1 MVTNDPVK
9 NREFVKKSQQK
20 KKEQIGI
27 EEFNRIHNEKQATYR
42 RNLINQKGIEEVR
55 REKAEYMRQYRLK
68 QKQEKQK
75 NEAII
80 KIQSAIRNKKAINEF
95 TKKYVDKNT
104 SIVQNKAITIQNAF
118 RVYKAKKEFA
128 EKDVKNKLKDAIDKL
143 LKTKATTIQSNYRMK
158 LARQKTF
165 EKIADGF
172 LMPTF

>member
-1 MVTNDPVK
+1 
-9 NREFVKKSQQK
+9 
-20 KKEQIGI
+20 
-27 EEFNRIHNEKQATYR
+27 
-42 RNLINQKGIEEVR
+42 
-55 REKAEYMRQYRLK
+55 MRQYRLK

-80 KIQSAIRNKKAINEF
+80 KIQSAIRNRKAINEF

-172 LMPTF
+172 LIPTF